1 MLSRFHDR
9 FFIIEMAQEVSTLP
23 YKNVIITGTAGFIA
37 SHLARFLVRKYPRTQ
52 FYGIDKMSYCSDVE
66 RMTEYID
73 DDNFTFIPIDCCNA
87 ESVSAILRL
96 YDIDCIIHLAAYTAV
111 DMSFNDSVI
120 YSKNNVV
127 GTHVLL
133 ECARQYGKIKRFI
146 HMSTDEVYGPTE
158 SPADEQTLFA
168 PTNPYAATKAAAEM
182 ICQSYIRSY
191 KMPIVITRANNIY
204 GPFQHDEKVIP
215 RFMTQMLSCE
225 PITIHGGGDVVRNFL
240 HVDSFCN
247 AYDKIIHDGI
257 EHEVYNIG
265 TDFEI
270 SIKDLAHKMK
280 YELRHNPVLFNKLT
294 DEQKRWIEQPDDIV
308 IVHVPDRIFND
319 TRYALNIDK
328 IRALGWDDD
337 YDFNEYLVDVMLNH
351 MRRNRQ

>member
-1 MLSRFHDR
+1 M
-9 FFIIEMAQEVSTLP
+9 
-23 YKNVIITGTAGFIA
+23 ITGTAGFIA
-37 SHLARFLVRKYPRTQ
+37 SHLAEYLVRKYPKTN
-52 FYGIDKMSYCSDVE
+52 FYGVDKMSYCSDIR
-66 RMTEYID
+66 RMDEYID
-73 DDNFTFIPIDCCNA
+73 DANFTFIPLDCCDANA
-87 ESVSAILRL
+87 VTTILRL

-127 GTHVLL
+127 GTHILL

-158 SPADEQTLFA
+158 TPADEQTLFA

-204 GPFQHDEKVIP
+204 GPNQHEEKVIP
-215 RFMTQMLSCE
+215 KFMKQLLECK
-225 PITIHGGGDVVRNFL
+225 PITIHGNGKVVRNFL
-240 HVDSFCN
+240 HVYSFCE
-247 AYDKIIHDGI
+247 AYDKIIHDGVD
-257 EHEVYNIG
+257 HEVYNIG

-270 SIKDLAHKMK
+270 SIVDLAYKMK
-280 YELRHNPVLFNKLT
+280 FNMRHHSRLFNKLT
-294 DEQKRWIEQPDDIV
+294 NEQKCWLNRPDDEI
-308 IVHVPDRIFND
+308 IINIEDRIFND

-328 IRALGWDDD
+328 IRSLGWKDE
-337 YDFNEYLVDVMLNH
+337 YDFDHHLIDVMENYINAY
-351 MRRNRQ
+351 RNNDV

>member
-1 MLSRFHDR
+1 MAE
-9 FFIIEMAQEVSTLP
+9 IESTLP
-23 YKNVIITGTAGFIA
+23 YNNVIITGTAGFIA
-37 SHLARFLVRKYPRTQ
+37 SHLAKYLVRKYPKTQ
-52 FYGIDKMSYCSDVE
+52 FYGIDKMSYCSDID
-66 RMTEYID
+66 RMAEYID
-73 DDNFTFIPIDCCNA
+73 DENFTFIPMDCCNMEA
-87 ESVSAILRL
+87 VSTVLKM

-158 SPADEQTLFA
+158 TPADEQTLFA

-204 GPFQHDEKVIP
+204 GPFQHEEKVIP
-215 RFMTQMLSCE
+215 KFMKQMLNCE
-225 PITIHGGGDVVRNFL
+225 PITIHGDGKVVRNFL
-240 HVDSFCN
+240 HVDSFCE
-247 AYDKIIHDGI
+247 AYNRIIHDGI
-257 EHEVYNIG
+257 DHEIYNIG

-270 SIKDLAHKMK
+270 SIIDLAHKMK
-280 YELRHNPVLFNKLT
+280 YLMKNEHVLYNRLT
-294 DEQKRWIEQPDDIV
+294 DKQRDWLFHSDDEIIV
-308 IVHVPDRIFND
+308 KVEDRIFND
-319 TRYALNIDK
+319 TRYSLNIDK
-328 IRALGWDDD
+328 IRLLGWEDDGNFD
-337 YDFNEYLVDVMLNH
+337 VDIIEVMLSYIKKW
-351 MRRNRQ
+351 Q

>member
-1 MLSRFHDR
+1 MSKN
-9 FFIIEMAQEVSTLP
+9 EVILP
-23 YKNVIITGTAGFIA
+23 YSNVMITGTAGFIA
-37 SHLARFLVRKYPRTQ
+37 SHLAKYLVRKYPRTN
-52 FYGIDKMSYCSDVE
+52 FYGIDKMSYCSDIE
-66 RMTEYID
+66 RMAEYID
-73 DDNFTFIPIDCCNA
+73 DENFTFIPADCCDA
-87 ESVSAILRL
+87 GVISTILRL

-204 GPFQHDEKVIP
+204 GPFQHNEKVIP
-215 RFMTQMLSCE
+215 KFMKQMLECQ
-225 PITIHGGGDVVRNFL
+225 PITVHGNGNVVRNFL
-240 HVDSFCN
+240 HVESFCE
-247 AYDKIIHDGI
+247 AYDRVIHDGI
-257 EHEVYNIG
+257 VHEIYNIG

-270 SIKDLAHKMK
+270 SIIDLAHKMK
-280 YELRHNPVLFNKLT
+280 HNMRHESALYNKLT
-294 DEQKRWIEQPDDIV
+294 DKQKDWLNQPDDTIIV
-308 IVHVPDRIFND
+308 NVEDRIFND

-328 IRALGWDDD
+328 IRALGWEDTYSFDI
-337 YDFNEYLVDVMLNH
+337 YLIEAMASYIK
-351 MRRNRQ
+351 QYQ

>member
-1 MLSRFHDR
+1 MTANDK
-9 FFIIEMAQEVSTLP
+9 TLP
-23 YKNVIITGTAGFIA
+23 YKSVMITGTAGFIA
-37 SHLARFLVRKYPRTQ
+37 SHLAKYLVRKYPETQ
-52 FYGIDKMSYCSDVE
+52 FYGVDKMSYCSDME
-66 RMTEYID
+66 RMSEYIND
-73 DDNFTFIPIDCCNA
+73 NNFTFIPIDCCNA
-87 ESVSAILRL
+87 ESVSSILRL
-96 YDIDCIIHLAAYTAV
+96 YAIDCIIHLAAYTAV
-111 DMSFNDSVI
+111 DMSFNDSVV

-133 ECARQYGKIKRFI
+133 ECARQYGKIKRFV

-204 GPFQHDEKVIP
+204 GPLQHDEKVIP
-215 RFMTQMLSCE
+215 KFMKQMLNCE
-225 PITIHGGGDVVRNFL
+225 PITIHGNGKVVRNFL
-240 HVDSFCN
+240 HVDSFCE

-257 EHEVYNIG
+257 DHEVYNIG

-270 SIKDLAHKMK
+270 SIIDLAYKMK
-280 YELRHNPVLFNKLT
+280 FNMRHESRLFNMLT
-294 DEQKRWIEQPDDIV
+294 EEQKAWLSRPDDDIIV
-308 IVHVPDRIFND
+308 NVEDRIFND

-328 IRALGWDDD
+328 ICSLGWKDI
-337 YDFNEYLVDVMLNH
+337 YDFDTYLIDVMESYIKAN
-351 MRRNRQ
+351 M

>member
-1 MLSRFHDR
+1 
-9 FFIIEMAQEVSTLP
+9 MAQEVSTLP
-23 YKNVIITGTAGFIA
+23 YENVIITGTAGFIA

-66 RMTEYID
+66 RMADYID
-73 DDNFTFIPIDCCNA
+73 DANFTFIPIDCCNA
-87 ESVSAILRL
+87 ESVSAILPL

-133 ECARQYGKIKRFI
+133 ECARQYGKIKRFM

-215 RFMTQMLSCE
+215 KFMTQMLNCE
-225 PITIHGGGDVVRNFL
+225 PITIHGDGNVVRNFL
-240 HVDSFCN
+240 HVESFCE
-247 AYDKIIHDGI
+247 AYDKVIHDGI
-257 EHEVYNIG
+257 EREVYNIG

-280 YELRHNPVLFNKLT
+280 YNLQHESRLYNKLT
-294 DEQKRWIEQPDDIV
+294 DEQKQWIKQPDDAV
-308 IVHVPDRIFND
+308 IVHVDDRIFND
-319 TRYALNIDK
+319 TRYALNIEK
-328 IRALGWDDD
+328 IRALGWDDQ
-337 YDFNEYLVDVMLNH
+337 YDFDAYLIEVMLDH
-351 MRRNRQ
+351 IRRMQSIKVT